1 MGQTASFKRCG
12 VIADADE
19 VTVADEDGDDIVWVG
34 LHPGGNVC
42 KILLR
47 GACIEQVAGGVAV
60 RYRIRSGV
68 VVGLALQHAD
78 AIVELVEH
86 RKLLIGGCIV
96 GLDKGRIMGSDEGDI
111 AVGAGA
117 EFRIVVT
124 RSGVRWGG
132 AGGCSGSGGVGGT
145 DTVGTGGGGAY
156 GALEEG
162 DTGRGGGALR
172 GATAG

>member
-1 MGQTASFKRCG
+1 MGQAASFKRCG

-47 GACIEQVAGGVAV
+47 GACVEQVAGGVAV

-86 RKLLIGGCIV
+86 RKLLIGGRIV
-96 GLDKGRIMGSDEGDI
+96 GVDKGRIMGSDEGDI
-111 AVGAGA
+111 AVGAGT

-124 RSGVRWGG
+124 RLSICWGG
-132 AGGCSGSGGVGGT
+132 AGGGT
-145 DTVGTGGGGAY
+145 VTAETGGGGAY